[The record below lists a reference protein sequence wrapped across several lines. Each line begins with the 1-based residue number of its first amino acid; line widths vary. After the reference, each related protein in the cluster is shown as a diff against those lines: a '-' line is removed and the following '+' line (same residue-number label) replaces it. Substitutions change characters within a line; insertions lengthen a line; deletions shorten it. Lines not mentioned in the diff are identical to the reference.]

1 MYQLILLIISVLPI
15 IIIGKYIYNK
25 DKEKEPTNL
34 LAKLFIYGL
43 LATILVIIISI
54 ILEYIFSFLSN
65 NTEQLNTIELMI
77 KVFIEIA
84 LIEEFSK
91 WIVIYKIA
99 YNHEEFNEFYD
110 MIVYAAFVSLGF
122 ACIENILYVLSSGIG
137 TGILRALLSVPGH
150 ACYGVFMGYYLGLA
164 KISKNNQRK
173 DLTKKNLLLSITI
186 PTMLHGIY
194 DYCLISKKIVLL
206 LLLLIFIIILY
217 IKTFKKIK
225 KISKI
230 TEKIKY
236 KDNYCPVCGRKINS
250 NYCPNCGRKND

>member
-54 ILEYIFSFLSN
+54 ILEFIFPFLSN
-65 NTEQLNTIELMI
+65 NTEKLNTIELMI

-137 TGILRALLSVPGH
+137 TGILRAVLSVPGH

-164 KISKNNQRK
+164 KISKSNQRE

-186 PTMLHGIY
+186 PTILHGIY
-194 DYCLISKKIVLL
+194 DYCLISKKIILL
-206 LLLLIFIIILY
+206 LLLLIFVITIY

-225 KISKI
+225 KISQI